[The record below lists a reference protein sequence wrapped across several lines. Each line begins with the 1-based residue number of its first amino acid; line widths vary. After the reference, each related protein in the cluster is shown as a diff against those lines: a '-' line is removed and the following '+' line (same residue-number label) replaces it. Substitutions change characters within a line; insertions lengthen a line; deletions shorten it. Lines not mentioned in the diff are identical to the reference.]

1 MKLTTEEIAQRV
13 KKAEQLFL
21 DGYNCSQAVTGAL
34 ADIYAIPGEQSLRMA
49 AAFGGG
55 MGRMR
60 LTCGAV
66 TGMFLMAGYENG
78 QTKPGDNA
86 QKMTNYKLVQQLAEA
101 FRAENGSI
109 TCSELL
115 AMRAAKNKE
124 NTVDCSTTPQPAERT
139 EAYYH
144 QRPCLVQIASAVRIY
159 CRILNEMD

>member
-1 MKLTTEEIAQRV
+1 MTEQEIEQRV
-13 KKAEQLFL
+13 TRAEDLFL
-21 DGYNCSQAVTGAL
+21 DGYNCSQAVVGAL
-34 ADIYAIPGEQSLRMA
+34 ADLYDIDTLSALRMA

-78 QTKPGDNA
+78 QTEPGDTA
-86 QKMTNYKLVQQLAEA
+86 QKLTNYQLVQSLSEQ

-124 NTVDCSTTPQPAERT
+124 NTVDNSTNPQPAERT
-139 EAYYH
+139 PDYYH

-159 CRILNEMD
+159 CRTLNSLSH